1 MKLYICIHIH
11 TPPHT
16 HRIMYLPGSASGN
29 LRVERVEKS
38 DAGVYACTITTRY
51 NNLIGPIISTI
62 TTNLSVQDMPVAPV
76 IISVTALSST
86 SLNVQWHFPGSSDV
100 LSDYSIE
107 FQESAK
113 SDQGWTG
120 AKTQSASVTTVT
132 DIQQLIP
139 FTEYNVRVVAI
150 YSQGAA
156 DPTISEV
163 RSARTLA
170 EIPSDPPQNVQVR
183 ALNNTALR
191 FSWQVGGVLSRVNVI
206 IPTHLRF
213 VLEGKPLL

>member
-1 MKLYICIHIH
+1 MSL
-11 TPPHT
+11 
-16 HRIMYLPGSASGN
+16 RIMYQPGSSSGN

-38 DAGVYACTITTRY
+38 DAGVYICTITTQY
-51 NNLIGPIISTI
+51 NNLIGPIIL
-62 TTNLSVQDMPVAPV
+62 TTPTNISVTDMPVAPV

-107 FQESAK
+107 VQESAN
-113 SDQGWTG
+113 SDQGWTR

-132 DIQQLIP
+132 DVDNLVP

-156 DPTISEV
+156 DPTISGAK
-163 RSARTLA
+163 SARTLA
-170 EIPSDPPQNVQVR
+170 EIPSDPPQDIQVL
-183 ALNNTALR
+183 APNNTALR
-191 FSWQVGGVLSRVNVI
+191 FSWQVGGVLLSSQLLLYKCTCI
-206 IPTHLRF
+206 LRASI
-213 VLEGKPLL
+213 